1 MFAMSVISLSA
12 FLAQIDQ
19 NIETNKPVFFSI
31 TFVKAG
37 RSEKDNERGKLRHV
51 VKASK
56 GWKEPQS
63 SKAPEN
69 KGFYQVKEH
78 GVLVLFDHIRGENFT
93 PLIDLITHYNGFKIV
108 R

>member
-1 MFAMSVISLSA
+1 MPVISLSA

-19 NIETNKPVFFSI
+19 NIESDKPVYFSI

-37 RSEKDNERGKLRHV
+37 RSENDKERGKLRHV
-51 VKASK
+51 AKASK

-63 SKAPEN
+63 TKAPEKN